1 MTEPQTALTTSVAEP
16 QRKGES
22 RFKKTL
28 GPIGAFLVL
37 IGKFFAKLK
46 YILLPIL
53 KFGLPILKTGSSM
66 ILSIGIYAMA
76 WGWQYALGFVLLIFV
91 HECGHLIAARRIG
104 LKVGA
109 PVFIPFMGAFIAL
122 KEAPPDAWIE
132 AQVGI
137 GGPILGTLGA
147 LGCEGIYLAT
157 GNELFV
163 ALANSGFF
171 LNLFNLAPIGFLD
184 GGRIVTALSPW
195 LWLVGL
201 VAMVG
206 LLFIHPSLI
215 LIIILLMSLPRVFS
229 LFRRKTAAEQR
240 YYEVTPQRRLIMGT
254 MYFSLIGLLVWGMS
268 VTLGQINR

>member
-16 QRKGES
+16 QRKDES

-37 IGKFFAKLK
+37 IGKFLAKLK
-46 YILLPIL
+46 YLLLPIL

-137 GGPILGTLGA
+137 GGPILGALGA

-157 GNELFV
+157 GNELFA
-163 ALANSGFF
+163 ALANSGFL

-201 VAMVG
+201 VVMVG

-215 LIIILLMSLPRVFS
+215 LIIILLTSLPRIFS

-268 VTLGQINR
+268 VTLGHINR